1 MDRYIGKKLEGR
13 YLIQEMI
20 GVGGMANVYKATDLV
35 ENRLVA
41 VKFLR
46 DEYNDNEEFCRRF
59 KNESKAIALLSHPN
73 VVKVYD
79 ICFGERF
86 KCIVMEF
93 IDGITLKEYIDRQ
106 GVIHWKQALHFAV
119 QTLKGLQ
126 HAHDK
131 GIVHRDI
138 KPHNIMLLADG
149 TLKITDFGIARFA
162 RSETRT
168 MTDRAIGSVHY
179 ISPEQA
185 QAGKTD
191 EKTDIYSVGIMLFE
205 MLTGKLPFEA
215 DSPVGVALKQ
225 IQSQARR
232 PRAINPDIPEGL
244 EEITMRAMEKN
255 TTKRYQ
261 SAAEMLRDIQEF
273 KNNPSIVFEYK
284 YLTREPLEAADAT
297 KVIPLTKK
305 AEEVRR
311 YAGAQNKEATQ
322 DRQEVKAKGGV
333 IVKDKKNLYVPM
345 LTGVTF
351 AVVIFTLIFIITLIA
366 IKKPLEN
373 MPDIKVPDLINQK
386 YETVKRSEKYQD
398 FQIRMLPAEYNE
410 DYPSGVIFSQTPKS
424 GKSVKPGQVIEVKVS
439 SGQNFIILPDLKK
452 FEASSA
458 FSKLKDLGLTYEE
471 KTLFDESISTGS
483 VVRTDPE
490 AGTEVS
496 SGSTVVVYIS
506 RGKEDKLVDIPNL
519 EGKKIEDAKAV
530 LGNINLRIGEI
541 EYQSSALPQ
550 GTIISQDPKAGTT
563 IPEGEEVKLIISGQ
577 SSGDSTMDSSAG
589 LITLMIQLPNAID
602 QPTKLQAVKD
612 GSVISEYVVNP
623 AVESV
628 WRPQFSGTGIAYI
641 DILIEQGLYQKYEL
655 DFDSGTYKLI
665 E

>member
-59 KNESKAIALLSHPN
+59 KNESKAIALLSHSN

-106 GVIHWKQALHFAV
+106 GVIPWKQALHFTI

-138 KPHNIMLLADG
+138 KPQNIMLLSDG

-225 IQSQARR
+225 IQAQARR
-232 PRAINPDIPEGL
+232 PRAINPEIPEGL

-284 YLTREPLEAADAT
+284 YLSTEPIITSDAT
-297 KVIPLTKK
+297 KVIPITKK
-305 AEEVRR
+305 AEEIRR
-311 YAGAQNKEATQ
+311 YAGSDSKNAEPI
-322 DRQEVKAKGGV
+322 QEKGEI
-333 IVKDKKNLYVPM
+333 IVKDKKSLYVPM

-351 AVVIFTLIFIITLIA
+351 AVVIFTLIFIITLIV

-424 GKSVKPGQVIEVKVS
+424 GKTVKPGQVIEVKVS
-439 SGQNFIILPDLKK
+439 SGQNFVQLPDLKK

-458 FSKLKDLGLTYEE
+458 FSKLKDLGLVYEE
-471 KTLFDESISTGS
+471 KTLFDESIATGS
-483 VVRTDPE
+483 VVRTDPV

-496 SGSTVVVYIS
+496 SGSSIVVYIS

-541 EYQSSALPQ
+541 EYQSSALPKD
-550 GTIISQDPKAGTT
+550 TIISQEPKAGTT

-577 SSGDSTMDSSAG
+577 SSDSTMDSSAG

-602 QPTKLQAVKD
+602 TPTKLQAVKD
-612 GSVISEYVVNP
+612 GAVISEYVINP

-628 WRPQFSGTGIAYI
+628 WQPQFSGTGIAHI

-655 DFDSGTYKLI
+655 DFDNGTYKII

>member
-59 KNESKAIALLSHPN
+59 KNESKAIALLSHSN

-106 GVIHWKQALHFAV
+106 GVIPWKQALHFTI

-138 KPHNIMLLADG
+138 KPHNIMLLSDG

-225 IQSQARR
+225 IQAQARR
-232 PRAINPDIPEGL
+232 PRAINPEIPEGL

-284 YLTREPLEAADAT
+284 YLSTEPITTSDAT
-297 KVIPLTKK
+297 RVIPITKK
-305 AEEVRR
+305 AEEIRR
-311 YAGAQNKEATQ
+311 YAGADSKNAEPI
-322 DRQEVKAKGGV
+322 QEKGEI
-333 IVKDKKNLYVPM
+333 IVKDKKSLYVPM

-351 AVVIFTLIFIITLIA
+351 AVVIFTLIFIITLIV

-373 MPDIKVPDLINQK
+373 MPDVKVPDLINQK

-424 GKSVKPGQVIEVKVS
+424 GKTVKPGQVIEVKVS
-439 SGQNFIILPDLKK
+439 SGQNFVQLPDLKK

-458 FSKLKDLGLTYEE
+458 FSKLKDLGLVYEE
-471 KTLFDESISTGS
+471 KTLFDESIATGS
-483 VVRTDPE
+483 VVRTDPV

-541 EYQSSALPQ
+541 EYQSSALPKD
-550 GTIISQDPKAGTT
+550 TIISQEPKAGTT

-577 SSGDSTMDSSAG
+577 SSDSTMDSSAG

-602 QPTKLQAVKD
+602 TPTKLQAVKD
-612 GSVISEYVVNP
+612 GAVISEYVINP

-628 WRPQFSGTGIAYI
+628 WQPQFSGTGIAHI

-655 DFDSGTYKLI
+655 DFDNGTYKII

>member
-59 KNESKAIALLSHPN
+59 KNESKAIALLSHSN

-106 GVIHWKQALHFAV
+106 GVIPWKQALHFTI

-138 KPHNIMLLADG
+138 KPQNIMLLSDG

-225 IQSQARR
+225 IQAQARR
-232 PRAINPDIPEGL
+232 PRAINPEIPEGL

-284 YLTREPLEAADAT
+284 YLSTEPIITSDAT
-297 KVIPLTKK
+297 KVIPITKK
-305 AEEVRR
+305 AEEIRR
-311 YAGAQNKEATQ
+311 YAGSDSKNAEPI
-322 DRQEVKAKGGV
+322 QEKGEI
-333 IVKDKKNLYVPM
+333 IVKDKKSLYVPM

-351 AVVIFTLIFIITLIA
+351 AVVIFTLIFIITLIV

-424 GKSVKPGQVIEVKVS
+424 GKTVKPGQVIEVKVS
-439 SGQNFIILPDLKK
+439 SGQNFVQLPDLKK

-458 FSKLKDLGLTYEE
+458 FSKLKDLGLVYEE
-471 KTLFDESISTGS
+471 KTLFDESIATGS
-483 VVRTDPE
+483 VVRTDPV

-496 SGSTVVVYIS
+496 SGSSIVVYIS

-519 EGKKIEDAKAV
+519 EGNKIEDAKAV

-541 EYQSSALPQ
+541 EYQSSALPKD
-550 GTIISQDPKAGTT
+550 TIISQEPKAGTT

-577 SSGDSTMDSSAG
+577 SSDSTMDSSAG

-602 QPTKLQAVKD
+602 TPTKLQAVKD
-612 GSVISEYVVNP
+612 GAVISEYVINP

-628 WRPQFSGTGIAYI
+628 WQPQFSGTGIAHI

-655 DFDSGTYKLI
+655 DFDNGTYKII